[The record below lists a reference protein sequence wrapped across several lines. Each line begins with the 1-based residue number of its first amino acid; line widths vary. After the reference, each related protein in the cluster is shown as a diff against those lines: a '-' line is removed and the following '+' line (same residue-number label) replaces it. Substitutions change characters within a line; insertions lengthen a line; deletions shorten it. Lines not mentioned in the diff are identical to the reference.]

1 VKPSTLVNSELL
13 RELFTGVKKHNEVFA
28 GSRVSAL
35 WGCLTDSEGMATCQH
50 REGNATTREYR
61 HLVPCLWKPIGNS
74 PGMGGIRGDD

>member
-1 VKPSTLVNSELL
+1 VKPSALVNSGLL
-13 RELFTGVKKHNEVFA
+13 REPVTGVKKHNEVFA

-50 REGNATTREYR
+50 REGTATTREYR
-61 HLVPCLWKPIGNS
+61 HLVPCLRKPIGNS